1 MRYKI
6 LASILFLSLLG
17 TSASTIYYYG
27 TAHDEKVLARDYK
40 AFYEKY
46 NPEVER
52 LASKEAD
59 RKRRVVIDYIR
70 EKRNYTV
77 PESFVPLIADAVI
90 NASENNN
97 MELSLAMGLI
107 QAENGFG
114 FMSTSVWGAIGPAQV
129 MPVWIKIF
137 NLKKGELFDPATN
150 CDVGMQIL
158 AKCIDEFGMIKGL
171 SAYNLGRTAVAKG
184 QRNHK
189 YVNRVLNNKL
199 MFEKF
204 MKENV

>member
-6 LASILFLSLLG
+6 LALLLFLALLG
-17 TSASTIYYYG
+17 TSASTIYFYG

-40 AFYEKY
+40 AFYEKHS
-46 NPEVER
+46 PDIER
-52 LASKEAD
+52 LAAKELD
-59 RKRRVVIDYIR
+59 NKRRVVIGYIR

-90 NASENNN
+90 SASENNN

-129 MPVWIKIF
+129 MPIWIKIF
-137 NLKKGELFDPATN
+137 GLKKGELFDPTTN

-158 AKCIDEFGMIKGL
+158 AKCIDEFGLIKGL

-184 QRNHK
+184 QKNSK
-189 YVNRVLNNKL
+189 YVNRVLNNKQ
-199 MFEKF
+199 MFEKY